1 MFPTN
6 KAKTVLSEPN
16 NMMPN
21 LGETIENHR
30 IWKLQSPFENDQFY
44 LSKLVNDCFAG
55 INTIVLRLTYFEDGK
70 WYIYSKELRA
80 LLNTYVIHK
89 DWLSGNK
96 NKIVRAKELE
106 Y

>member
-16 NMMPN
+16 NMMQN

-44 LSKLVNDCFAG
+44 LSKLVNDCFLG
-55 INTIVLRLTYFEDGK
+55 INTIVLRLTYCEEGK
-70 WYIYSKELRA
+70 WYSYSKELRA
-80 LLNTYVIHK
+80 LLNIDGIHN

-96 NKIVRAKELE
+96 TR
-106 Y
+106 

>member
-16 NMMPN
+16 NMMQN

-44 LSKLVNDCFAG
+44 LSKLVND
-55 INTIVLRLTYFEDGK
+55 TILFYYQTT
-70 WYIYSKELRA
+70 
-80 LLNTYVIHK
+80 NHYVWHK
-89 DWLSGNK
+89 
-96 NKIVRAKELE
+96 